1 MDPWRDDR
9 GRVAEDV
16 MDESP
21 GKSSKGTNQGKPWE
35 TRAKSR
41 VCLESTIIF
50 TQSLVDA
57 RAMSEPGNAGD
68 EVASLARKGISCVV
82 CAYNEEHR
90 IRNILDAVDSHPAL
104 AEVIVVNDGS
114 TDQTEAL
121 LATYPNVKVI
131 SYSPNRGKTY
141 ALSRGIA
148 AAACGHLMLL
158 DADLENVTPA
168 DIDALAA
175 PVIGGEADVSISL
188 RSNSL
193 AIYRAL
199 GLDFVSGERVIPASL
214 LKDAVEAM
222 QRLPRW
228 GGEAFMNEL
237 IIQRR
242 LRLAVVYWP
251 NVVNVRKY
259 AKLGRW
265 RGMLSELAMMRDAV
279 NVLSL
284 AGVVRQNLALL
295 RLTTRHARKPSVAH
309 LQSGASFEI
318 SFLRYFLTR

>member
-1 MDPWRDDR
+1 
-9 GRVAEDV
+9 
-16 MDESP
+16 
-21 GKSSKGTNQGKPWE
+21 
-35 TRAKSR
+35 
-41 VCLESTIIF
+41 
-50 TQSLVDA
+50 
-57 RAMSEPGNAGD
+57 MSEPKKAGA
-68 EVASLARKGISCVV
+68 ESASPARKGISCVV

-121 LATYPNVKVI
+121 LATYPNIKVI

-148 AAACGHLMLL
+148 AAAHGHLMLL
-158 DADLENVTPA
+158 DADLAGVTPA

-193 AIYRAL
+193 AIYRAA

-237 IIQRR
+237 IIQRG

-251 NVVNVRKY
+251 KVVNVRKY

-265 RGMLSELAMMRDAV
+265 RGMLSEISMMRDAV

-284 AGVVRQNLALL
+284 GGVLRQNVALL
-295 RLTTRHARKPSVAH
+295 RLITRRARKPSLARR
-309 LQSGASFEI
+309 QSGASLEI

>member
-1 MDPWRDDR
+1 M
-9 GRVAEDV
+9 
-16 MDESP
+16 
-21 GKSSKGTNQGKPWE
+21 
-35 TRAKSR
+35 
-41 VCLESTIIF
+41 
-50 TQSLVDA
+50 DA
-57 RAMSEPGNAGD
+57 RAMAEPKKLGA
-68 EVASLARKGISCVV
+68 ELLPPTRKGISCVV

-90 IRNILDAVDSHPAL
+90 IRNILDAVDNHPAL
-104 AEVIVVNDGS
+104 AEIIVVNDGS

-148 AAACGHLMLL
+148 AAEHGHLMLL
-158 DADLENVTPA
+158 DADLAGVTPA

-175 PVIGGEADVSISL
+175 PVIGGEADASISL

-193 AIYRAL
+193 AIYRTM

-237 IIQRR
+237 IIKRR

-251 NVVNVRKY
+251 KVVNVRKY
-259 AKLGRW
+259 TKLGRW
-265 RGMLSELAMMRDAV
+265 RGMLSELSMMRDAV
-279 NVLSL
+279 NVLTL
-284 AGVVRQNLALL
+284 GGVIRQNLALM
-295 RLTTRHARKPSVAH
+295 RLITRRARRSSAARS
-309 LQSGASFEI
+309 QRGASVEI

>member
-1 MDPWRDDR
+1 MSHPPAAGRDR
-9 GRVAEDV
+9 GGAAAL
-16 MDESP
+16 
-21 GKSSKGTNQGKPWE
+21 K
-35 TRAKSR
+35 A
-41 VCLESTIIF
+41 
-50 TQSLVDA
+50 
-57 RAMSEPGNAGD
+57 
-68 EVASLARKGISCVV
+68 ISCVV

-90 IRNILDAVDSHPAL
+90 IRNILDAVDRHPAL

-121 LATYPNVKVI
+121 LATYPDIKVI
-131 SYSPNRGKTY
+131 SYTPNRGKTY

-148 AAACGHLMLL
+148 AAAHDHLMLL
-158 DADLENVTPA
+158 DADLAGVTAA

-175 PVIGGEADVSISL
+175 PVISGEAEVSISL

-193 AIYRAL
+193 AVYRRI
-199 GLDFVSGERVIPASL
+199 GLDFVSGERVIPAAL
-214 LKDAVEAM
+214 LRDAIEAM

-237 IIQRR
+237 IIRR
-242 LRLAVVYWP
+242 KLRLAVVYWP

-265 RGMLSELAMMRDAV
+265 RGMLSEFSMMRDAL
-279 NVLSL
+279 NVLSFG
-284 AGVVRQNLALL
+284 GVVRQNLALL
-295 RLTTRHARKPSVAH
+295 RLIKRRRTSPARGRR
-309 LQSGASFEI
+309 QSGASLEI

>member
-1 MDPWRDDR
+1 MKISTQMAGART
-9 GRVAEDV
+9 A
-16 MDESP
+16 SN
-21 GKSSKGTNQGKPWE
+21 SS
-35 TRAKSR
+35 
-41 VCLESTIIF
+41 LE
-50 TQSLVDA
+50 
-57 RAMSEPGNAGD
+57 EGAGP
-68 EVASLARKGISCVV
+68 AATKAISCVV
-82 CAYNEEHR
+82 CAYNEEDR
-90 IRNILDAVDSHPAL
+90 IRNILDAVDRHPVL

-121 LATYPNVKVI
+121 LATYPNIKVI

-141 ALSRGIA
+141 ALSRGIEA
-148 AAACGHLMLL
+148 AANEHIMLL
-158 DADLENVTPA
+158 DADLAGVTPA

-175 PVIGGEADVSISL
+175 PVLNGEADLSISL

-193 AIYRAL
+193 ALYRAI

-214 LKDAVEAM
+214 LRDAVEQM

-237 IIQRR
+237 IIQRK

-259 AKLGRW
+259 TKLGRW
-265 RGMLSELAMMRDAV
+265 RGMLSEISMMRDAV

-284 AGVVRQNLALL
+284 GGVLRQNLALL
-295 RLTTRHARKPSVAH
+295 KLVQRKQGNAKRARR
-309 LQSGASFEI
+309 QSGASFEI

>member
-1 MDPWRDDR
+1 MSDP
-9 GRVAEDV
+9 
-16 MDESP
+16 S
-21 GKSSKGTNQGKPWE
+21 N
-35 TRAKSR
+35 RAG
-41 VCLESTIIF
+41 EQAPQT
-50 TQSLVDA
+50 
-57 RAMSEPGNAGD
+57 
-68 EVASLARKGISCVV
+68 RKGISCVV

-90 IRNILDAVDSHPAL
+90 IRNILDAVDRHPAL
-104 AEVIVVNDGS
+104 AEIIVVNDGS

-121 LATYPNVKVI
+121 LATYPSVKVI

-148 AAACGHLMLL
+148 AAAHDHLMLL
-158 DADLENVTPA
+158 DADLAGVTPG

-193 AIYRAL
+193 AIYRAT
-199 GLDFVSGERVIPASL
+199 GLDFVSGERVIPATL
-214 LKDAVEAM
+214 LKDAVETM

-251 NVVNVRKY
+251 KVVNVRKY

-265 RGMLSELAMMRDAV
+265 RGMLSELSMMRDAI

-284 AGVVRQNLALL
+284 GGVLRQNLALL
-295 RLTTRHARKPSVAH
+295 RLITRPARKPSVARR
-309 LQSGASFEI
+309 QRGASLEI

>member
-1 MDPWRDDR
+1 M
-9 GRVAEDV
+9 
-16 MDESP
+16 
-21 GKSSKGTNQGKPWE
+21 
-35 TRAKSR
+35 
-41 VCLESTIIF
+41 
-50 TQSLVDA
+50 DA
-57 RAMSEPGNAGD
+57 RAMSEPREADPDAG
-68 EVASLARKGISCVV
+68 LPTRKGISCVV

-90 IRNILDAVDSHPAL
+90 IRNILDAVDRHPAL

-148 AAACGHLMLL
+148 AAAHGHLMLL
-158 DADLENVTPA
+158 DADLAGVTPA

-175 PVIGGEADVSISL
+175 PVISGEADVSISL

-193 AIYRAL
+193 AIYRAM

-214 LKDAVEAM
+214 LKDAVETM

-237 IIQRR
+237 IIRR
-242 LRLAVVYWP
+242 GLRLAVVYWP
-251 NVVNVRKY
+251 NVINVRKY

-265 RGMLSELAMMRDAV
+265 RGMLSELSMMRDAM

-284 AGVVRQNLALL
+284 SGVLRQNLALL
-295 RLTTRHARKPSVAH
+295 RLITHRARKSGIAH
-309 LQSGASFEI
+309 DQSGASFDI

>member
-1 MDPWRDDR
+1 
-9 GRVAEDV
+9 
-16 MDESP
+16 
-21 GKSSKGTNQGKPWE
+21 
-35 TRAKSR
+35 
-41 VCLESTIIF
+41 
-50 TQSLVDA
+50 
-57 RAMSEPGNAGD
+57 MSEPLTSAGD
-68 EVASLARKGISCVV
+68 RRAQAPLRGISCVV

-90 IRNILDAVDSHPAL
+90 IRNILDAVDGHPAL

-121 LATYPNVKVI
+121 LATYPNIKVI

-148 AAACGHLMLL
+148 AAAHGHLMLL
-158 DADLENVTPA
+158 DADLAGVTAA

-193 AIYRAL
+193 AVYRAA

-214 LKDAVEAM
+214 LADAVEAM

-237 IIQRR
+237 IIQRK

-251 NVVNVRKY
+251 KVVNVRKY

-265 RGMLSELAMMRDAV
+265 RGMLSELSMMRDAV

-284 AGVVRQNLALL
+284 GGVVRQNVALL
-295 RLTTRHARKPSVAH
+295 RLITRPARRPGRVLRHK
-309 LQSGASFEI
+309 GTSFEI

>member
-1 MDPWRDDR
+1 MSDPDDMNP
-9 GRVAEDV
+9 A
-16 MDESP
+16 P
-21 GKSSKGTNQGKPWE
+21 PT
-35 TRAKSR
+35 A
-41 VCLESTIIF
+41 
-50 TQSLVDA
+50 
-57 RAMSEPGNAGD
+57 
-68 EVASLARKGISCVV
+68 ARKGISCVV

-90 IRNILDAVDSHPAL
+90 IRNILDAVDNHPAL

-114 TDQTEAL
+114 TDQTETL

-131 SYSPNRGKTY
+131 SYTPNRGKTY

-148 AAACGHLMLL
+148 AAAHDHLMLL
-158 DADLENVTPA
+158 DADLAGVTPA

-175 PVIGGEADVSISL
+175 PVIAGESDVSISL

-193 AIYRAL
+193 AIYRAT
-199 GLDFVSGERVIPASL
+199 GLDFVSGERVIPTNL

-265 RGMLSELAMMRDAV
+265 RGMLSEISMMRDAV

-284 AGVVRQNLALL
+284 GGVIRQNLALL
-295 RLTTRHARKPSVAH
+295 RLITRRARRPSVARRH
-309 LQSGASFEI
+309 TGASFEI